1 MKFGK
6 TLISHQIPQWLTY
19 YLNYKK
25 LKKLIKNI
33 DRVTDYERAENNQLS
48 QVPDLINDTLS
59 NFYVSLN
66 ESIEVVDQFFN
77 AKFFEY
83 NKRLA
88 RVVELLNYQETPAG
102 ATISLEVIDNQ
113 LELNE
118 ILANLVELKGKVHN
132 LKWFG
137 NLNNKAIIKILKKL
151 DKKLSVLI
159 NLDIDAEV
167 ALQNNNKQ
175 VYVSKKFNELP
186 FANQQ
191 SLDKLLELIK
201 NVIQLLGN
209 QEVPSNIDSATID
222 RIQLND
228 GSLTAD
234 LFDGST
240 QKLILTYLLNAVISN
255 APNSIDFI
263 FQYLVDKFPELPLL
277 NKLDLNNRNFFHKL
291 MVYLGDIGD
300 KEFPVVGPS
309 NLSFDS
315 VFPKFIK
322 HNLEDTSAFPLNPR
336 FLNALK
342 GLNYFLSQINTPELR
357 SELMAKDNY
366 LKTCIHY
373 TSQYGLKDFIRLLF
387 HYIVD
392 EWSIRLTSMD
402 NLEFWNDKESLT
414 PLHLS
419 IISNNPVTTKFL
431 ILYSNSVHHLVKC
444 SNLLLLA
451 VRLNCDSEII
461 NDLLYLGDI
470 KIDYTDAEHNY
481 ETALYIATKHNYLE
495 SVEYLLEN
503 GSDTEIPERVF
514 GWTPIFIASAEGYEG
529 IVKLLLQYDAKFSF
543 TDDSGWL
550 PMEHATLRGHLKI
563 SDLLRPENA
572 DILLYDINNPQNNV
586 TRMKASSS
594 YIIDESSGNEHA
606 SVLPGAMSTSSIDK
620 LPESSKV
627 ALAEVYKQLKSN
639 ANQPS
644 VSRSKSPNNRRKKL
658 KPVKSFGHKY
668 LNEGESVVLITLGTT
683 DLRDTTEAIQL
694 NKPNLMKSF
703 NIELDIALSL
713 SIMPVN
719 QKTGEL
725 LAVSPVIID
734 LPLDEAHGVASDP
747 ITFKFTKGLKL
758 EEIVVT
764 FDLVPTYQIVN
775 TTISNSANG
784 ASSPVLGRA
793 VALLLNC
800 YTRIGRH
807 MRSLNSKITL
817 PIVES
822 MSLNVLGTINFEFLF
837 VEPFSHPL
845 MKTDRSGTYW
855 KKLVS
860 TRVIG
865 HRGLGKNEVNRKS
878 LQLGENTVESF
889 IAAASL
895 GASYVEFDVQLTKDF
910 VPVVY
915 HDFTVAESG
924 VDIPMHA
931 LTAEQ
936 FLHLSDNNLHQ
947 KKKRVTVDDTHIDS
961 RQPFVVS
968 RPASPTIYSES
979 SSLEEPVALTSAN
992 IEQSGLD
999 YSTRNGNGLAAKAR
1013 GLSGYRSSPGFF
1025 SHHRANDE
1033 PEETNDEIDQEFR
1046 DQFNFRMKLT
1056 KTWKDKG
1063 FKGNARGFSIA
1074 SNFVTLRELFRKLPK
1089 NVGFNIELKYPM
1101 LDEAQHEDMGEIAID
1116 LNYYIDTILKVIY
1129 EENTSNRDI
1138 LFSSFH
1144 PDICV
1149 LLLLKQP
1156 SMPILFLTEAGTEF
1170 MADIRASSLQ
1180 NAIRFAKNWNL
1191 LGIVSA
1197 AGALV
1202 RTPRLTQ
1209 VVKSSGL
1216 VCVTYGVENN
1226 DPELVKIQM
1235 RSGVDAVIADSVLA
1249 VRDGLRSD
1257 ELTLKGLEDSSGSE
1271 EH

>member
-6 TLISHQIPQWLTY
+6 TLISHQIPQWLVY
-19 YLNYKK
+19 YINYKK
-25 LKKLIKNI
+25 LKKLIKPI
-33 DRVTDYERAENNQLS
+33 DRVTDYDKIENNQLS

-59 NFYVSLN
+59 NFYVNLN
-66 ESIEVVDQFFN
+66 EGIEVVDQFFN
-77 AKFFEY
+77 TKFFEY

-88 RVVELLNYQETPAG
+88 RVVELLNYKETPG
-102 ATISLEVIDNQ
+102 GSIISFEVIDNQ

-118 ILANLVELKGKVHN
+118 ILTNLVELKNKVHN

-159 NLDIDAEV
+159 NLDIDTEIS
-167 ALQNNNKQ
+167 LQNSNKQ
-175 VYVSKKFNELP
+175 LYITKKFNELA

-191 SLDKLLELIK
+191 NLDKLLELIN

-209 QEVPSNIDSATID
+209 QEIPSNIDLSVID
-222 RIQLND
+222 KIQQND
-228 GSLTAD
+228 GTSLTVD
-234 LFDGST
+234 LFNGCT

-255 APNSIDFI
+255 APQSIDFI
-263 FQYLVDKFPELPLL
+263 FKYLCDNFPELPLL
-277 NKLDLNNRNFFHKL
+277 NKLDLNNRTFFHKL
-291 MVYLGDIGD
+291 MVYLGDIGE

-309 NLSFDS
+309 NLSFDT
-315 VFPKFIK
+315 VFPQFTK
-322 HNLEDTSAFPLNPR
+322 HSVEDTSHYSLNPK

-342 GLNYFLSQINTPELR
+342 GLNYFLSQIKDPKLR
-357 SELMAKDNY
+357 ATLMAQDFY

-392 EWSIRLTSMD
+392 EWSIKLTSMD
-402 NLEFWNDKESLT
+402 NLKFWNDKESLT

-431 ILYSNSVHHLVKC
+431 IMYSNSVHQLGKC
-444 SNLLLLA
+444 SKLLLLA
-451 VRLNCDSEII
+451 VRLNCDTDII
-461 NDLLYLGDI
+461 KDLLYLGGI
-470 KIDYTDAEHNY
+470 QINYTDAEHNY
-481 ETALYIATKHNYLE
+481 ETALYIATKHNYVEL
-495 SVEYLLEN
+495 VEYLLEN
-503 GSDTEIPERVF
+503 DADTEVPESIF
-514 GWTPIFIASAEGYEG
+514 GWTPIFIASAEGYET

-543 TDDSGWL
+543 TDDLGWL
-550 PMEHATLRGHLKI
+550 PIEHATLRGHLKI
-563 SDLLRPENA
+563 ADLLRPENS
-572 DILLYDINNPQNNV
+572 DILLYDINIPQNNLN
-586 TRMKASSS
+586 RMKASSS
-594 YIIDESSGNEHA
+594 YKEDSSGNESPSA
-606 SVLPGAMSTSSIDK
+606 LPGAMSTSSIDK
-620 LPESSKV
+620 LPETSKV

-639 ANQPS
+639 TNLPS
-644 VSRSKSPNNRRKKL
+644 ISRSKSPNNRRKKL

-683 DLRDTTEAIQL
+683 DLRDTSEVIQL
-694 NKPNLMKSF
+694 NKTNLMKSF

-713 SIMPVN
+713 SIMPVH

-734 LPLDEAHGVASDP
+734 LPLDEGHGVASDP
-747 ITFKFTKGLKL
+747 ITFKFKEGIKL
-758 EEIVVT
+758 EDIIVT

-775 TTISNSANG
+775 TTTVHSSNG

-793 VALLLNC
+793 VAMLRDC

-807 MRSLNSKITL
+807 MRSLNNKITL
-817 PIVES
+817 PIIES
-822 MSLNVLGTINFEFLF
+822 MSLKVLGTINFEYLF

-865 HRGLGKNEVNRKS
+865 HRGLGKNEVNRQS

-947 KKKRVTVDDTHIDS
+947 KKRITVDDTHIDIK
-961 RQPFVVS
+961 QPLIKRV
-968 RPASPTIYSES
+968 PSPTIFSES
-979 SSLEEPVALTSAN
+979 SSPIALTSDSLEEA
-992 IEQSGLD
+992 GLD
-999 YSTRNGNGLAAKAR
+999 PNGNGTSPSKAR
-1013 GLSGYRSSPGFF
+1013 GLSSYQSSPSFF
-1025 SHHRANDE
+1025 SSTKE
-1033 PEETNDEIDQEFR
+1033 SKEGNDEIDKEFR

-1074 SNFVTLRELFRKLPK
+1074 SNFVTLKELFRKLPQ

-1235 RSGVDAVIADSVLA
+1235 RAGVDAVIADSVLA

-1257 ELTLKGLEDSSGSE
+1257 VLTLKGLEDSSGSE
-1271 EH
+1271 ETTEKYT